1 MATQQ
6 AKRQPNETVLLF
18 HTIFQLKTFSARH
31 FLPVLYIHFPI
42 FFLALLSDVAISPAF
57 SYARVFY
64 IFFPLLVCAP
74 SDVLLSGF
82 SHLPPVLLLTYPPTL
97 SFK

>member
-64 IFFPLLVCAP
+64 IFFPSLSVLRLTSFYLALVTSLRYC
-74 SDVLLSGF
+74 
-82 SHLPPVLLLTYPPTL
+82 Y
-97 SFK
+97 